1 MVEFMSS
8 EEFES
13 SSSSRGRKRRYRHS
27 PYQTQMLE
35 AFFEQCQHPN
45 ERQRCQLGK
54 EVGLTPLQ
62 IKFWFQNKRTLVK
75 AQNEKTEGHA
85 LRAENE
91 RLKIEN
97 IAAREMLKDEYC
109 KACKGISCT
118 KEDHLHQ
125 LRLENCQLND
135 KKILQYEYLC
145 NLLATMGISVSKNPS
160 LLRLP
165 SIGSS
170 SDGSENF
177 LGKRMRGLSLGSS
190 SNGSENSVDH
200 TLVSQLKQ
208 VQDSDTSRMVQ
219 TVSNAIDELTS
230 LVIMDRLWIK
240 DPIDGRHIIQR
251 ENYEK
256 IFSRTSHLKSSRTRF
271 ESSREEAIVR
281 MNGAQ
286 LVEMLLDSSKRVDL
300 FPTIITKA
308 TILQE
313 LRNRIPRN
321 LSGSLQLVYEQVH
334 ILSPLV
340 GPRDFYFLRYCAEM
354 GKNEWMIVEVSY
366 DIFDKIESSTQQQ
379 DQHHHQPHSS
389 SATPSAPPPSH
400 SWRLPSGCLIR
411 DLNNGCS
418 TITWVE
424 HVEVDDKVVTHR
436 LYTDFICR
444 GLAYGADRWLLT
456 LQRMCQRFAFQF
468 LPTPRLDP
476 VICSAEG
483 KNSIMNLT
491 HRMVKNLCANLTM
504 EHNQLDIPHLSE
516 VNNNSG
522 FRVSFRKNTG
532 LIGQSDG
539 FIVTAATSLWLP
551 LSSQALFGF
560 FRDEKMRAQWDVLS
574 NGNPYQEIASISYG
588 NHPENRI
595 SILQPLI
602 TCDNNMLV
610 VQETCID
617 PLGTIVA
624 YAPIDLKCLDM
635 AANGVDSSNIPILPS
650 GIIISGDGHPIL
662 ATRDGASTS
671 SATTTVT
678 GGVGGSI
685 LTVAFQILACEAS
698 SSKKLNMEFVSSI
711 NALINST
718 VQNIK
723 SAFNYTGL

>member
-1 MVEFMSS
+1 MASLKCGKVEIITKQMETINNMVIME
-8 EEFES
+8 
-13 SSSSRGRKRRYRHS
+13 SRGLSYSIRVVEYIEQSFGLQSEANVTGSKAWVNGGSHARDLYGQKTNWDTWRLM
-27 PYQTQMLE
+27 QMRVQ
-35 AFFEQCQHPN
+35 A
-45 ERQRCQLGK
+45 
-54 EVGLTPLQ
+54 
-62 IKFWFQNKRTLVK
+62 

-97 IAAREMLKDEYC
+97 IVAREMLKDEYC

-125 LRLENCQLND
+125 LRLENCQLID

-145 NLLATMGISVSKNPS
+145 DLLATMGISVSKNPS
-160 LLRLP
+160 LQRLP

-190 SNGSENSVDH
+190 SNGSENSIDH

-230 LVIMDRLWIK
+230 LFIMDRLWIK

-286 LVEMLLDSSKRVDL
+286 LVEMLLDS
-300 FPTIITKA
+300 
-308 TILQE
+308 
-313 LRNRIPRN
+313 
-321 LSGSLQLVYEQVH
+321 VYEQVH

-389 SATPSAPPPSH
+389 SASPSAPPPSH
-400 SWRLPSGCLIR
+400 SWKLPSGCLIR

-418 TITWVE
+418 RITWVE

-468 LPTPRLDP
+468 LPTPLLDP

-483 KNSIMNLT
+483 KDSIMNLT

-539 FIVTAATSLWLP
+539 FIVTAATSVWLP

-574 NGNPYQEIASISYG
+574 NGNPSQEIASISYG

-595 SILQPLI
+595 SILQIKDFP
-602 TCDNNMLV
+602 
-610 VQETCID
+610 
-617 PLGTIVA
+617 
-624 YAPIDLKCLDM
+624 
-635 AANGVDSSNIPILPS
+635 
-650 GIIISGDGHPIL
+650 
-662 ATRDGASTS
+662 
-671 SATTTVT
+671 
-678 GGVGGSI
+678 GSYQ
-685 LTVAFQILACEAS
+685 V
-698 SSKKLNMEFVSSI
+698 KKR
-711 NALINST
+711 
-718 VQNIK
+718 
-723 SAFNYTGL
+723 

>member
-1 MVEFMSS
+1 MVKTWPKNLEIMDSSLGTTTLRQHCLCPAIRRSEHLRNTASIRVTFFCAIIERDISMVEFMSS

-27 PYQTQMLE
+27 PYETQMLE
-35 AFFEQCQHPN
+35 TFGQSSSA
-45 ERQRCQLGK
+45 
-54 EVGLTPLQ
+54 T
-62 IKFWFQNKRTLVK
+62 
-75 AQNEKTEGHA
+75 QNEKTEGHA

-145 NLLATMGISVSKNPS
+145 DLLATMGISVSKNPS
-160 LLRLP
+160 LQRLP

-200 TLVSQLKQ
+200 TLKSQLKQ
-208 VQDSDTSRMVQ
+208 VQDSDTLRMVQ

-230 LVIMDRLWIK
+230 LFIMDRLWIK

-286 LVEMLLDSSKRVDL
+286 LVEMLLDS
-300 FPTIITKA
+300 
-308 TILQE
+308 
-313 LRNRIPRN
+313 
-321 LSGSLQLVYEQVH
+321 VYEQVH

-389 SATPSAPPPSH
+389 SASPSAPPPSH

-418 TITWVE
+418 RPTCYTPLRLTIPTAQRPPATAAKTY
-424 HVEVDDKVVTHR
+424 HQLAAR
-436 LYTDFICR
+436 SSLY
-444 GLAYGADRWLLT
+444 LT
-456 LQRMCQRFAFQF
+456 LG
-468 LPTPRLDP
+468 TP
-476 VICSAEG
+476 
-483 KNSIMNLT
+483 
-491 HRMVKNLCANLTM
+491 H
-504 EHNQLDIPHLSE
+504 
-516 VNNNSG
+516 
-522 FRVSFRKNTG
+522 
-532 LIGQSDG
+532 
-539 FIVTAATSLWLP
+539 
-551 LSSQALFGF
+551 
-560 FRDEKMRAQWDVLS
+560 
-574 NGNPYQEIASISYG
+574 AS
-588 NHPENRI
+588 
-595 SILQPLI
+595 
-602 TCDNNMLV
+602 
-610 VQETCID
+610 
-617 PLGTIVA
+617 
-624 YAPIDLKCLDM
+624 
-635 AANGVDSSNIPILPS
+635 
-650 GIIISGDGHPIL
+650 
-662 ATRDGASTS
+662 
-671 SATTTVT
+671 
-678 GGVGGSI
+678 
-685 LTVAFQILACEAS
+685 
-698 SSKKLNMEFVSSI
+698 
-711 NALINST
+711 
-718 VQNIK
+718 
-723 SAFNYTGL
+723 

>member
-35 AFFEQCQHPN
+35 TFFEQCQHPN

-54 EVGLTPLQ
+54 ELGLTPLQ

-109 KACKGISCT
+109 KACKGISYT

-125 LRLENCQLND
+125 LRLENSQLND
-135 KKILQYEYLC
+135 KYEYLC
-145 NLLATMGISVSKNPS
+145 NLLATMGIPVSKNPS
-160 LLRLP
+160 LQGLP

-190 SNGSENSVDH
+190 SNGSENSIDH

-230 LVIMDRLWIK
+230 LFIMDRLWIK

-256 IFSRTSHLKSSRTRF
+256 IFSRTSHLKSSRT
-271 ESSREEAIVR
+271 
-281 MNGAQ
+281 
-286 LVEMLLDSSKRVDL
+286 DSNHQERRPFKRVDL

-308 TILQE
+308 TMLQE
-313 LRNRIPRN
+313 LGNRIPRT

-340 GPRDFYFLRYCAEM
+340 GPRDFYFLRYCEEM

-366 DIFDKIESSTQQQ
+366 DIFDQKIESSTQQQ
-379 DQHHHQPHSS
+379 NQHHQQPQSS
-389 SATPSAPPPSH
+389 SASPSAPPPSR

-418 TITWVE
+418 RITWVE

-456 LQRMCQRFAFQF
+456 LQRMCQRFAFQS
-468 LPTPRLDP
+468 LPTPLLDP
-476 VICSAEG
+476 VIYSAEG

-516 VNNNSG
+516 VNNNGG

-560 FRDEKMRAQWDVLS
+560 FRDEKMRALWTCS
-574 NGNPYQEIASISYG
+574 NGNPSQEIASISYG

-595 SILQPLI
+595 SVLQPLI
-602 TCDNNMLV
+602 PCDNNMLV

-635 AANGVDSSNIPILPS
+635 AASGVDSSHIPILPS
-650 GIIISGDGHPIL
+650 GIIISSDGHPIL

-671 SATTTVT
+671 SATTIAT

-685 LTVAFQILACEAS
+685 LTMAFQILAWEAS
-698 SSKKLNMEFVSSI
+698 SSKKLNMGFVSSSSH
-711 NALINST
+711 LITST

-723 SAFNYTGL
+723 SAFNCTGL

>member
-35 AFFEQCQHPN
+35 AN
-45 ERQRCQLGK
+45 ANTRMKDRGVSWERKWDLHLFRSSFGFK
-54 EVGLTPLQ
+54 TRGLLSS
-62 IKFWFQNKRTLVK
+62 

-135 KKILQYEYLC
+135 KYEYLC

-286 LVEMLLDSSKRVDL
+286 LVEMLLDSIKGSIFFQRSSQRQRFFKN
-300 FPTIITKA
+300 FEIEY
-308 TILQE
+308 QE
-313 LRNRIPRN
+313 TLA
-321 LSGSLQLVYEQVH
+321 VYEQVH

-595 SILQPLI
+595 SILQGLTSTHCKPLI

>member
-1 MVEFMSS
+1 MYA
-8 EEFES
+8 
-13 SSSSRGRKRRYRHS
+13 R
-27 PYQTQMLE
+27 
-35 AFFEQCQHPN
+35 
-45 ERQRCQLGK
+45 
-54 EVGLTPLQ
+54 
-62 IKFWFQNKRTLVK
+62 
-75 AQNEKTEGHA
+75 NEKTDGHA

-125 LRLENCQLND
+125 LRLENSQLND
-135 KKILQYEYLC
+135 KYEYLC

-160 LLRLP
+160 LRRLP

-170 SDGSENF
+170 LDGSENF

-190 SNGSENSVDH
+190 SNGSENSIDH

-230 LVIMDRLWIK
+230 LFIMDRLWIK

-271 ESSREEAIVR
+271 ELSREEAIVR

-308 TILQE
+308 TMLQE
-313 LRNRIPRN
+313 LGNRIPRT

-340 GPRDFYFLRYCAEM
+340 GPRDFYFLRYCEEM
-354 GKNEWMIVEVSY
+354 GKNEWMIVDISY
-366 DIFDKIESSTQQQ
+366 DIFDQKIET
-379 DQHHHQPHSS
+379 
-389 SATPSAPPPSH
+389 PPPSH

-411 DLNNGCS
+411 DLNNGWS
-418 TITWVE
+418 RITWVE

-444 GLAYGADRWLLT
+444 GLAYGAHRWVLT

-468 LPTPRLDP
+468 LPTPLLDP

-560 FRDEKMRAQWDVLS
+560 FRDEKMRALWDVLS
-574 NGNPYQEIASISYG
+574 NGNPSQEIASISYG

-595 SILQPLI
+595 SVLQPLI
-602 TCDNNMLV
+602 PCDNNMLV

-617 PLGTIVA
+617 PIGTIVA
-624 YAPIDLKCLDM
+624 YAPIDIKCLDM
-635 AANGVDSSNIPILPS
+635 AASGVDSSNIPILPS
-650 GIIISGDGHPIL
+650 GIIISSDGHPIL

-671 SATTTVT
+671 SATTTAI

-723 SAFNYTGL
+723 SAFNCTGL